1 MRFFIAFS
9 AGCFARLFLRG
20 PASFGALSG
29 PGSGV
34 LDFPLEVFLRGLPEP
49 HPLVPW
55 EGVRGGLGQLSHLLV
70 QDLVEHVRGLV
81 GSYGCGD
88 GRVHVR
94 G

>member
-9 AGCFARLFLRG
+9 AACFARLFSCG

-29 PGSGV
+29 PGGPV
-34 LDFPLEVFLRGLPEP
+34 FDVPLEVLLRGLREP

-55 EGVRGGLGQLSHLLV
+55 EGVRGGLGQLSHLPAWE
-70 QDLVEHVRGLV
+70 LVEPVRGLV
-81 GSYGCGD
+81 GPGGCGD